1 MIQRK
6 RIEPAAAVN
15 EHSNRKWAGARRQAQ
30 LAKLQR
36 AIAIGKA
43 MIGSI
48 ARQGLNLAP
57 RYVQGFWHMTL
68 RFPVQRYD
76 KSTQL
81 LKNSRNN
88 INELNMDS
96 DNLDEP
102 LA

>member
-1 MIQRK
+1 
-6 RIEPAAAVN
+6 
-15 EHSNRKWAGARRQAQ
+15 
-30 LAKLQR
+30 
-36 AIAIGKA
+36 
-43 MIGSI
+43 
-48 ARQGLNLAP
+48 
-57 RYVQGFWHMTL
+57 MTL